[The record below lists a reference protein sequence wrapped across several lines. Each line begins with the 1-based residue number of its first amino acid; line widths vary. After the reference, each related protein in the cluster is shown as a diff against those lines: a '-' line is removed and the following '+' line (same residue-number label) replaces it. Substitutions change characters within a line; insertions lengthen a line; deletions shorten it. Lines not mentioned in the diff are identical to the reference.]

1 MTTMLLLSQSQFGQ
15 EQGIDK
21 HQAQDDGACPIKDGC
36 TVLATC
42 VGSMQLTKEVHM
54 TRELKPIHKASEDTG
69 TNNNGP
75 EIVQHGACAQETT
88 QYQYGSEVARRT
100 CHKENQCGTWCE
112 TLHHQSHGN
121 RDATRGT
128 EIHGHG
134 NEKHKEHAGQSV
146 VLEESE
152 IFSGDNRGDDACNN
166 QTYNKPLANVLDHI
180 NIGILQGILQF

>member
-1 MTTMLLLSQSQFGQ
+1 MLLLSQSQFWQ
-15 EQGIDK
+15 EQGIYE
-21 HQAQDDGACPIKDGC
+21 HQAQGDGAYPVKDGC
-36 TVLATC
+36 TMLATC
-42 VGSMQLTKEVHM
+42 VGCMQLTEEVHLS
-54 TRELKPIHKASEDTG
+54 RELNPIHKTSKDNRAKKDRT
-69 TNNNGP
+69 
-75 EIVQHGACAQETT
+75 EIEQHGACAQETA
-88 QYQYGSEVARRT
+88 QYQYGSKVARRT
-100 CHKENQCGTWCE
+100 SHKENQCGTWCE

-128 EIHGHG
+128 QIHGHG

-152 IFSGDNRGDDACNN
+152 IFRGDNRGDDACNN

>member
-1 MTTMLLLSQSQFGQ
+1 MLLLSQSQFWQ
-15 EQGIDK
+15 EQGIYE
-21 HQAQDDGACPIKDGC
+21 HQAQGDGAYPVKDGC
-36 TVLATC
+36 TMLATC
-42 VGSMQLTKEVHM
+42 VGCMQLTEEVHLS
-54 TRELKPIHKASEDTG
+54 RELNPIHKTSKDNRAKKDRT
-69 TNNNGP
+69 
-75 EIVQHGACAQETT
+75 EIEQHGACAQETT
-88 QYQYGSEVARRT
+88 QYQYGGKVACRT
-100 CHKENQCGTWCE
+100 CHKENQGRTWCE

>member
-1 MTTMLLLSQSQFGQ
+1 MS
-15 EQGIDK
+15 
-21 HQAQDDGACPIKDGC
+21 
-36 TVLATC
+36 
-42 VGSMQLTKEVHM
+42 
-54 TRELKPIHKASEDTG
+54 RELNPIHKTSKDNRAKKDRTKIE
-69 TNNNGP
+69 
-75 EIVQHGACAQETT
+75 QHGACAQETT
-88 QYQYGSEVARRT
+88 QYQYGGKVACRT
-100 CHKENQCGTWCE
+100 CHKENQGRTWCE

-134 NEKHKEHAGQSV
+134 NEKHKEHAGQSA

-152 IFSGDNRGDDACNN
+152 IFRGDNRGDDACNK